1 MSYIIGPLYCNTYFY
16 IFCFCIFKVVNC
28 SSKCVCIYK
37 HKCLCVNTYILLW
50 QIYRLLQILLG
61 QNLCNLKIFCFGANF
76 LNRMSWQTLHNIS
89 KINIRIK
96 NQLKNEHATA
106 YTNKIRKAKENDCV
120 KISESYLH
128 K

>member
-1 MSYIIGPLYCNTYFY
+1 MCAYTSTNSRYIGFYKSCWDKTYAISISF
-16 IFCFCIFKVVNC
+16 V
-28 SSKCVCIYK
+28 
-37 HKCLCVNTYILLW
+37 
-50 QIYRLLQILLG
+50 LG
-61 QNLCNLKIFCFGANF
+61 QIF
-76 LNRMSWQTLHNIS
+76 LNRMSWQTLHDNIS

-106 YTNKIRKAKENDCV
+106 YTNKMRKAKENDWV